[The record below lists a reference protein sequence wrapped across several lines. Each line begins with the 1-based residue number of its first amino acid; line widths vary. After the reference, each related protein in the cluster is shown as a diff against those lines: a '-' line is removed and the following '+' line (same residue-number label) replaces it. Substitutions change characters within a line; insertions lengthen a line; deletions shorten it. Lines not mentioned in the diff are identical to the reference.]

1 MTVMLDLTPE
11 AAQRV
16 TDAKR
21 QGLDVDAL
29 FSRLAVEKLPAT
41 TEEPAEKPVEL
52 AHEET
57 SKAEPFAATSLSPER
72 ERRKR
77 EILARFAKYRGVGG
91 SVDEFLKQKHEE
103 LAQEEPGL

>member
-1 MTVMLDLTPE
+1 MTVVLDLTPE

-16 TDAKR
+16 RDAKR

-29 FSRLAVEKLPAT
+29 FSRLAVEKLPVT
-41 TEEPAEKPVEL
+41 TEETALKPEEL
-52 AHEET
+52 ARNAMRE
-57 SKAEPFAATSLSPER
+57 AEPSTSASPER

-91 SVDEFLKQKHEE
+91 SVDEFLARKHEE
-103 LAQEEPGL
+103 LAKEERGL